1 ACTDFPLC
9 QGAWMPPLDFEH
21 GFTLHR
27 ELGETASGELLPMAA
42 LTAIHWVHRAMALI
56 VTLYMGWLV
65 LRLLR
70 TPGYAGIG
78 LAVGG
83 LLVLQVSLGISNVL
97 FSLPLTVAVAHNA
110 GAALLLASL
119 VLLNYRV
126 RRR

>member
-1 ACTDFPLC
+1 
-9 QGAWMPPLDFEH
+9 
-21 GFTLHR
+21 
-27 ELGETASGELLPMAA
+27 
-42 LTAIHWVHRAMALI
+42 
-56 VTLYMGWLV
+56 VTLYLGWLV

-70 TPGYAGIG
+70 TPGYAAMG

-83 LLVLQVSLGISNVL
+83 LLVLQVSLGIGNVL
-97 FSLPLTVAVAHNA
+97 LGLPLAVAVTHNT